1 MSEFLKSVP
10 SIYANNMGGD
20 TVEAGKN
27 DLIPPNEVK
36 EEGTLQKCDTCVI
49 KYSVPSTAALASSL
63 TACPLI
69 IFLLPA

>member
-36 EEGTLQKCDTCVI
+36 EEGTLQKCDT
-49 KYSVPSTAALASSL
+49 
-63 TACPLI
+63 
-69 IFLLPA
+69 